1 MNENDVI
8 EIMKNFIS
16 RQFPKDCTC
25 CGKRYNSFAEFIR
38 NTTYVGKPISYD
50 AEQEDWQPE
59 RPIGT
64 IGMSNC
70 SCGTT
75 LTIGSKGMDLKTL
88 WRLMNWARKET
99 KKRGIM
105 MSDLLESLRSKI
117 DKSVLQAESKKIG
130 N

>member
-1 MNENDVI
+1 MQEKDVI
-8 EIMKNFIS
+8 EIMRNHIS
-16 RQFPKDCTC
+16 KQFPKECTC

>member
-16 RQFPKDCTC
+16 RQFPKGCTC
-25 CGKRYNSFAEFIR
+25 CGKRYNSFAEYIR

-64 IGMSNC
+64 IGMSNY